1 MELVQVGARG
11 ESRQGI
17 LVPESSDETDR
28 SFPRAQGHESRKD
41 YVHALKAEG
50 KTTGEKQHR
59 ELADDTRSS
68 HDGTIVGNGGTGSER
83 PKWAKKHGRNPEKH
97 V

>member
-1 MELVQVGARG
+1 
-11 ESRQGI
+11 
-17 LVPESSDETDR
+17 
-28 SFPRAQGHESRKD
+28 
-41 YVHALKAEG
+41 
-50 KTTGEKQHR
+50 
-59 ELADDTRSS
+59 LADDTRSS

>member
-1 MELVQVGARG
+1 MFRKFF
-11 ESRQGI
+11 
-17 LVPESSDETDR
+17 ETDR
-28 SFPRAQGHESRKD
+28 RLQHGQGHESRKD
-41 YVHALKAEG
+41 YVQALKAEQ

-83 PKWAKKHGRNPEKH
+83 PKWAKKHGRNPEQH